1 MLTLNLQDQN
11 ADRIL
16 LDAMF
21 RVNREWRLQ
30 QMGEVTTLRDK
41 VAVAK
46 TDLDN
51 TNGHDTL

>member
-1 MLTLNLQDQN
+1 
-11 ADRIL
+11 
-16 LDAMF
+16 MF

-41 VAVAK
+41 AAVAK

-51 TNGHDTL
+51 TNVHDTL